1 LNTTGGTSHYSLLPD
16 SGGPTLVRIEKV
28 TEGRTDA
35 GGVVAFGGLH
45 ATALHQ
51 LPTTLPRRIECIGDS
66 IMCGNHCERFAPFPE
81 LCPGQKPVKCTT
93 EPQPCPGHPGVT
105 FCLSDPAPSQCDAP
119 MPHKP
124 CPPCPRKCNVSA
136 RSDTIVYSRLL
147 VSHCFQLLCL
157 CNDYWHHVTKTV
169 SVLHQVVLVC
179 RQMHGSLRT

>member
-1 LNTTGGTSHYSLLPD
+1 VQHLSDLRHGWASAPSFQLNTTGGTSHYSLLPD

-147 VSHCFQLLCL
+147 VSHCFQLLRL
-157 CNDYWHHVTKTV
+157 CNDY
-169 SVLHQVVLVC
+169 
-179 RQMHGSLRT
+179 